1 MSTLIL
7 STEKST
13 TRTRIRR
20 VVTSRAGGVSASPY
34 ESFNLGDHVG
44 DDPAAVDANR
54 RRLAREIGVEPD
66 HLVWMEQIH
75 SRNVTVVT
83 EPTDEVIP
91 VTDALVTTVPGLA
104 LATLS
109 ADCVPVL
116 LSDEEAGVIAAV
128 HAGRIGARIG
138 IVPRVLAEMVCQGAD
153 VSRIGAFLGP
163 AASGRQYEVP
173 AAMRADVEK
182 HLPGSATRTEK
193 GTPGLDLRAG
203 LRKQLLAAGV
213 SGVAE
218 DPRCTI
224 EDRALFSHRRE
235 SLTGRQAAV
244 IWMEAPAAQETV

>member
-44 DDPAAVDANR
+44 DDPAAVEANR

-138 IVPRVLAEMVCQGAD
+138 IVPRVLAEMVRQGAD

-173 AAMRADVEK
+173 PAMRADVEK

>member
-1 MSTLIL
+1 L

-83 EPTDEVIP
+83 EPADEVIP

-138 IVPRVLAEMVCQGAD
+138 IVPRVLAEMVRQGAD

-224 EDRALFSHRRE
+224 EDRALFSHRRQ

>member
-1 MSTLIL
+1 L

-83 EPTDEVIP
+83 EPADEVIP

-138 IVPRVLAEMVCQGAD
+138 IVPRVLAEMVRQGAD

>member
-1 MSTLIL
+1 M
-7 STEKST
+7 
-13 TRTRIRR
+13 
-20 VVTSRAGGVSASPY
+20 TSRAGGVSASPY

-138 IVPRVLAEMVCQGAD
+138 IVPRVLAEMVRQGAD

>member
-1 MSTLIL
+1 M

-44 DDPAAVDANR
+44 DDPAAVEANR

-83 EPTDEVIP
+83 EPTDEAIP

-138 IVPRVLAEMVCQGAD
+138 IVPRVLAEMVRQGAD

>member
-138 IVPRVLAEMVCQGAD
+138 IVPRVLAEMVRQGAD

-235 SLTGRQAAV
+235 SPTGRQAAV

>member
-1 MSTLIL
+1 M

-91 VTDALVTTVPGLA
+91 VTDALVTTGPGLA

-138 IVPRVLAEMVCQGAD
+138 IVPRVLAEMVRQGAD

>member
-1 MSTLIL
+1 M

-20 VVTSRAGGVSASPY
+20 VVTSRAGGVSAPPY

-138 IVPRVLAEMVCQGAD
+138 IVPRVLAEMVRQGAE

-244 IWMEAPAAQETV
+244 IWMEAPAAPETV